1 LGAGAARWTVSSEQ
15 GRVKMG
21 QYIDKSNR
29 RVRWALILANSLSL
43 VGCLLLVI
51 IGIWTLADKTFL
63 SGLLTDRLYV
73 SCAYIQLA
81 AGILC
86 LANSLFGGYAAFR
99 EVKSLLLVYTSF
111 TCLGV
116 TVLGMAGVMAYIFRM
131 QVGENMR
138 AQLVRDLHN
147 YDPRVEASS
156 LVASW
161 DSTQQRLHCCGLKTP
176 QVELAWQSWGHN
188 TVVNPRMEGMAHM
201 RVPASCCKGPSTCVV
216 NGTTVVEEV
225 WEGDCYLM
233 GREFLEN
240 HSRVMAGTTL
250 TVAVTMVLG
259 GLLAVLLFR
268 RVR

>member
-1 LGAGAARWTVSSEQ
+1 MGSRWLGAGAARWTVSSEQ

-21 QYIDKSNR
+21 QYTDKSNR

-99 EVKSLLLVYTSF
+99 EV
-111 TCLGV
+111 
-116 TVLGMAGVMAYIFRM
+116 
-131 QVGENMR
+131 GENMR

-176 QVELAWQSWGHN
+176 QVELAWQSWGHIS
-188 TVVNPRMEGMAHM
+188 VVNPRMEGMAQM